1 MICIIFRRVCFDRAP
16 FSPAAATLLLS
27 ALWHGFYPSYYFM
40 FIVISSAL
48 VVGRKLRKTVRPY
61 FLSSRGLKLFYD
73 VLTVV
78 VTRTLIDFTLLVKNL
93 LLLEHALL
101 YWR

>member
-48 VVGRKLRKTVRPY
+48 VVGRKVQNGGCMT
-61 FLSSRGLKLFYD
+61 G
-73 VLTVV
+73 
-78 VTRTLIDFTLLVKNL
+78 TLHMSLHIRNSTGAR
-93 LLLEHALL
+93 ESTH
-101 YWR
+101 